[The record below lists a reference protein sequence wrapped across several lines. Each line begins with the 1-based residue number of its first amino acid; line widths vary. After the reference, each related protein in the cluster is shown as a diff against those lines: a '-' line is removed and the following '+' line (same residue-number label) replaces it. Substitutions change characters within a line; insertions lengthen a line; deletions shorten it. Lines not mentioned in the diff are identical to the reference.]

1 MRILDNTTE
10 LQIRLRP
17 DEVNPFVN
25 FVLNAPASRFRKEM
39 LEQMKRECLL

>member
-1 MRILDNTTE
+1 MRILNGTTE

-17 DEVNPFVN
+17 DEVDPYVQ
-25 FVLNAPASRFRKEM
+25 FVLTAPQSRFRKEL